1 LETAVAIRETIAK
14 HQKISVASS
23 ATVLVGA
30 ILFCVMNQRA
40 QTLSPP
46 TRWYFTVDNGK
57 TWFVDDINKVPPF
70 DHNGRQAYRARIFT
84 CEGSSKEWCGYIERC
99 NPKVKAKVDESVARG
114 VPMRDLI
121 RLITDGMEVQ
131 RPGRPDTEWVPSS
144 KAREYAEVT
153 GVKCPDDPT
162 KYPVPVVP

>member
-1 LETAVAIRETIAK
+1 LETAVAIRESIAK
-14 HQKISVASS
+14 HQKLS
-23 ATVLVGA
+23 AVGSGTVLIGA
-30 ILFCVMNQRA
+30 ILFCVWNQRA

-46 TRWYFTVDNGK
+46 TRWYFTVDHGK

-70 DHNGRQAYRARIFT
+70 EHKGQQAYRARIFT
-84 CEGSSKEWCGYIERC
+84 CDGGSTEWCGYIERC

-121 RLITDGMEVQ
+121 RLITDNMEVQ
-131 RPGRPDTEWVPSS
+131 RPERPDSAWVPSN

-153 GVKCPDDPT
+153 GVKCPNDPNN
-162 KYPVPVVP
+162 YPIPVVP